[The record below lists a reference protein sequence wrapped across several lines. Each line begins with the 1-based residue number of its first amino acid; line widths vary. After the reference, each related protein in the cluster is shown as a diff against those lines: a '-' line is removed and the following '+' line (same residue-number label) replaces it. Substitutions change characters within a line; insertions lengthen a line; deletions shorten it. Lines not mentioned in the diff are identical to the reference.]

1 MSEINY
7 KFILIGNSGVGKGSF
22 LRKLSTGEIKEK
34 NVSTIGIDKK
44 TILLTLDI
52 INKEGI
58 KKKQKFNI
66 SLFDTA
72 GQEKFRSITKNYYK
86 GSDGIFLLYDITEK
100 SSFESVE
107 NWIESIKDSL
117 DYNNEEKYGIV
128 LIGNK
133 LDLIEE
139 GILERQVTE
148 DEAKLMCEKYDM
160 IWGGEQSLKNLDFED
175 FINLI
180 GEYTGEIYKIIGD
193 NEHKYRQRLKKISK
207 FKKKQKKR
215 VFRQFLY
222 HWKIL
227 INLDLNIYSLKL

>member
-34 NVSTIGIDKK
+34 NVSTIGMDKK

-193 NEHKYRQRLKKISK
+193 NEHKHRQRLQKISK
-207 FKKKQKKR
+207 FKKKQRKGFFANFCLTEK
-215 VFRQFLY
+215 Y
-222 HWKIL
+222 
-227 INLDLNIYSLKL
+227 

>member
-34 NVSTIGIDKK
+34 NVSTIGMGKK

-86 GSDGIFLLYDITEK
+86 GSDGIFLLP
-100 SSFESVE
+100 
-107 NWIESIKDSL
+107 
-117 DYNNEEKYGIV
+117 
-128 LIGNK
+128 
-133 LDLIEE
+133 
-139 GILERQVTE
+139 
-148 DEAKLMCEKYDM
+148 
-160 IWGGEQSLKNLDFED
+160 
-175 FINLI
+175 
-180 GEYTGEIYKIIGD
+180 
-193 NEHKYRQRLKKISK
+193 
-207 FKKKQKKR
+207 
-215 VFRQFLY
+215 
-222 HWKIL
+222 
-227 INLDLNIYSLKL
+227 

>member
-34 NVSTIGIDKK
+34 NVSTIGMDKK

-66 SLFDTA
+66 SLFD
-72 GQEKFRSITKNYYK
+72 N
-86 GSDGIFLLYDITEK
+86 ITEK

-160 IWGGEQSLKNLDFED
+160 IWGGEQSLKILDFED

-193 NEHKYRQRLKKISK
+193 NEHKHRQRLEKISK
-207 FKKKQKKR
+207 FKKKQRKGFFANFCLTEK
-215 VFRQFLY
+215 Y
-222 HWKIL
+222 
-227 INLDLNIYSLKL
+227 

>member
-34 NVSTIGIDKK
+34 NVSTIGMDKK

-58 KKKQKFNI
+58 KKMQKFNI

-193 NEHKYRQRLKKISK
+193 NEHKHRQRLQKISK
-207 FKKKQKKR
+207 FKKKQRKGFFANFCLTEK
-215 VFRQFLY
+215 Y
-222 HWKIL
+222 
-227 INLDLNIYSLKL
+227 